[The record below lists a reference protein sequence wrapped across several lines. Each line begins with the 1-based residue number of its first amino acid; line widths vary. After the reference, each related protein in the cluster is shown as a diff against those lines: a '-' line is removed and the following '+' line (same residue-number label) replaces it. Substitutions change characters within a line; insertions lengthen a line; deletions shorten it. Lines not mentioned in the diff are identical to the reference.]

1 MREISMAF
9 SPEIAEWPARGFEVN
24 PDGCL
29 TAYTGTDVDV
39 EIPEGVTKIGDSVFY
54 NCQSLHSVTISSTV
68 RTLGIRAF
76 ARCRSLTSVV
86 LPEGLVDISDYA
98 FEECDRLQ
106 SVVLPNSVRTLG
118 IRAFA
123 CCRSLTSVVLS
134 NSVRTLGIKAFVRCR
149 SLTFVVLSEGLVD
162 VEALTFENCPSL
174 QVVAIPDS
182 VQTVDARAFE
192 GCGSLKFIQCSE
204 QRWQKLQEQDVFA
217 TDVRRLDLSKAVVIQ
232 NNSKYWVFEK
242 SPVMDRHR
250 RLIRND
256 LVWRSNRQ
264 QLRDLGVGDAW
275 LMLMCL
281 NHMMRKVHC
290 CHVPH
295 EMWSRVL
302 FFLLGMNT
310 LPTND
315 RDGVAIIR
323 NISGEVHDQVLRDL
337 SDEKRAIPHNQRLFD
352 RRFGLVLTVPVSQLD
367 AGEDALDLENV
378 F

>member
-1 MREISMAF
+1 MVLSN
-9 SPEIAEWPARGFEVN
+9 S
-24 PDGCL
+24 
-29 TAYTGTDVDV
+29 
-39 EIPEGVTKIGDSVFY
+39 
-54 NCQSLHSVTISSTV
+54 V
-68 RTLGIRAF
+68 RTLGIKAF
-76 ARCRSLTSVV
+76 VRCRSLTSVV
-86 LPEGLVDISDYA
+86 LPEGLVDISNNA

-118 IRAFA
+118 IKAFVR
-123 CCRSLTSVVLS
+123 CRSLTSVVLPEGLVDIS
-134 NSVRTLGIKAFVRCR
+134 NNAFEECDRLQSVVLPNSVRTLGIKAFVRCR